1 MPSSII
7 KNGLLSFLLCLTAIV
22 YSQETGRH
30 RQAMLDRS
38 YDDQPWNRV
47 LERIEKEKGIHVYIV
62 ADSIPDFQFRVDQ
75 DSIPLLTALST
86 NFNAYQIEASM
97 DEDGN
102 VYLNKQYKISTTL
115 HPDFFKAVVQQEEK
129 PDKETERS
137 DYLNTNKVYIPQTVV
152 VGSRKEGV
160 NKTMA
165 TVRGKVINSEDRT
178 PIINGTI
185 YVEETEHG
193 AVTDEQG
200 QFSLE
205 LRKGTYTF
213 RINSIESTEKVL
225 KVIVY
230 SDGFINIDL
239 EPELYLLQEIVVSS
253 DRHHNVRGTQM
264 GFEIIDTKKVKE
276 IPVVLGERDII
287 KVALLLPGVQSVGEG
302 TSGFNVRGSPADQNL
317 FYINRVPVYNTSHL
331 FGFFSAFNAD
341 AISDFSLLKS
351 NIPAEYGGRLAS
363 IFDIHA
369 KDGNMEKFS
378 LRGGISPVTGS
389 LLVESPIVKNKSSF
403 LISARSTYSNW
414 LLTLV
419 DDPTIHNSEAYFGDG
434 IANFTFKLN
443 DKNELRLFT
452 YYSYDDAKISDLTKN
467 KYQNAGASINWH
479 RLIKSKHSLDLSFTS
494 AKYDFENNNMEYD
507 FAAYKQTYNLMHNEI
522 KANFN
527 LRPNEKHTIGFGV
540 DGTVYNQKRG
550 DFLPLNENSLIEPI
564 SFEPEQGVETGFYLS
579 DNWIVTPELEIIG
592 GLRYNVYSYLG
603 PKTVYNYIPG
613 YPREVEYI
621 TDTAKYSKN
630 EGIATYGGL
639 DYRIGVKYLLDENWS
654 VKASYNRLHQYIFM
668 LSNTIAIAPS
678 DIWKL
683 ADAHIQP
690 MVGDQYSLGFY
701 TNIIGGF
708 LELSAEGYYKQVK
721 NLVEYKDGADL
732 VVNEIPETEI
742 VQGDLDAYGIE
753 FMVRKPDGKLNG
765 WINYTY
771 SRAEVL
777 VNNPSTGE
785 MNNFG
790 IRYPANYDKPHAL
803 NLVANYRISKR
814 LSFSGNVV
822 YSTGRPIT
830 YPTAIY
836 FQNGMQITNYSLRNE
851 YRLPDYF
858 RMDVSLNFEGNLKR
872 KKLIHGSWAL
882 SVYNLTG
889 RKNAYSV
896 YFKSES
902 GAIKGYRLSI
912 FGVPIFS
919 ISYNFKLG
927 NYDN

>member
-1 MPSSII
+1 MHCERINP
-7 KNGLLSFLLCLTAIV
+7 GYLALLCCILFFGSALKLTG
-22 YSQETGRH
+22 QEEVMIDG
-30 RQAMLDRS
+30 S
-38 YDDQPWNRV
+38 FGNKPWKQSLQEIKRDHGLNFYF
-47 LERIEKEKGIHVYIV
+47 L
-62 ADSIPDFQFRVDQ
+62 ADSIPDFTFQIDQ
-75 DSIPLLTALST
+75 KKALSEALIQ
-86 NFNAYQIEASM
+86 NFGPYGIEVSM
-97 DEDGN
+97 DAYGN
-102 VYLNKQYKISTTL
+102 VYLVRGARINTAV
-115 HPDFFKAVVQQEEK
+115 HPEFYKAVIPEALEK
-129 PDKETERS
+129 EKEPTRS

-152 VGSRKEGV
+152 VGTRKEGI
-160 NKTMA
+160 
-165 TVRGKVINSEDRT
+165 GKNIVKVTGRVINSEDRT

-185 YVEETEHG
+185 YIEETE
-193 AVTDEQG
+193 
-200 QFSLE
+200 
-205 LRKGTYTF
+205 KGTVTNDQGEFTLDLPKGSYTLKV
-213 RINSIESTEKVL
+213 NSIESTEKIL

-230 SDGFINIDL
+230 SDGALNIEL
-239 EPELYLLQEIVVSS
+239 EPELYLLEEIVVRS

-264 GFEIIDTKKVKE
+264 GFEKIDTKKIKE

-341 AISDFSLLKS
+341 AINDFSLLKS

-369 KDGNMEKFS
+369 RDGNMEKFS
-378 LRGGISPVTGS
+378 MRGGISPVTGS
-389 LLVESPIVKNKSSF
+389 LLIESPIVKNKSSF
-403 LISARSTYSNW
+403 LVSARSTYSNW

-419 DDPTIHNSEAYFGDG
+419 DDPTIHNSKAYFGDG
-434 IANFTFKLN
+434 IANLTFKLN

-452 YYSYDDAKISDLTKN
+452 YYSYDDANIADLTNN
-467 KYQNAGASINWH
+467 KYQNVGGAVSWH
-479 RLIKSKHSLDLSFTS
+479 RLIKNKHTLDLSFTS
-494 AKYDFENNNMEYD
+494 ALYSFENNNMEYD
-507 FAAYKQTYNLMHNEI
+507 FAAYQQTYDLNHNEL

-527 LRPNEKHTIGFGV
+527 FRPNERHTINFGV
-540 DGTVYNQKRG
+540 SSTLYRQSRG
-550 DFLPLNENSLIEPI
+550 DFLPLNESSLIEPI
-564 SFEPEQGVETGFYLS
+564 TFEPEQGLETGLFIG
-579 DNWIVTPELEIIG
+579 DNWIVTPDLEIIAG
-592 GLRYNVYSYLG
+592 IRYNIYSYLG
-603 PKTVYNYIPG
+603 PKTVYQYIPG
-613 YPREVEYI
+613 YPRETDYI
-621 TDTAKYSKN
+621 TDTVSYGKN
-630 EGIATYGGL
+630 KGIATYGGL
-639 DYRIGVKYLLDENWS
+639 DYRVAAKYLIDENWS
-654 VKASYNRLHQYIFM
+654 VKGSYNRLHQYIFM
-668 LSNTIAIAPS
+668 LSNTIAISPT

-683 ADAHIQP
+683 SDAHIKP

-701 TNIIGGF
+701 TNIMGGF
-708 LELSAEGYYKQVK
+708 LEASVEGYYKEVS

-732 VVNEIPETEI
+732 VINEIPETEI
-742 VQGDLDAYGIE
+742 VQGDLDAWGVE
-753 FMVRKPDGKLNG
+753 FMLRKPDGKLNG

-785 MNNFG
+785 QNNFG

-814 LSFSGNVV
+814 LNFSGNIV

-836 FQNGMQITNYSLRNE
+836 YQNGMQITNYSLRNE

-858 RMDVSLNFEGNLKR
+858 RVDVSMNFEGNLKR
-872 KKLIHGSWAL
+872 NKLIHGSWSV

-889 RKNAYSV
+889 RRNAYSV

-902 GAIKGYRLSI
+902 GVIKGYRLSI

-927 NYDN
+927 NYDD